1 MEFSPPLQRAT
12 LIQRYKRFL
21 ADVITPDGRELT
33 LHCPNTGAMT
43 GCATPGDTVW
53 YSTSDNTKRKY
64 PHTWELTQSQ
74 SGAIICVN
82 TLWANRL
89 TKEAIL
95 NESISEL
102 SGYSSLKSEVKY
114 GAERSRID
122 FMLQADSR
130 PDCYIEV
137 KSVTLAEN
145 EQGYF
150 PDAVTERGQKHLREL
165 MSVAA
170 EGQRAVIFFAV
181 LHSAIT
187 RFSPARHIDEKYA
200 QLLSE
205 ISSCAKGVN
214 ESYIFFIAVIFSY
227 AIISTF
233 IPATFLSSGVWALL
247 IILISYRTNPQKTL

>member
-1 MEFSPPLQRAT
+1 
-12 LIQRYKRFL
+12 
-21 ADVITPDGRELT
+21 
-33 LHCPNTGAMT
+33 MT

-64 PHTWELTQSQ
+64 PHTRELTQSQ
-74 SGAIICVN
+74 NGAFICVN

-95 NESISEL
+95 NGNISEL

-114 GAERSRID
+114 GAERSRVD
-122 FMLQADSR
+122 FMLQARFR

-170 EGQRAVIFFAV
+170 EGQRAVIF
-181 LHSAIT
+181 
-187 RFSPARHIDEKYA
+187 RR
-200 QLLSE
+200 
-205 ISSCAKGVN
+205 
-214 ESYIFFIAVIFSY
+214 
-227 AIISTF
+227 
-233 IPATFLSSGVWALL
+233 ATFSHYTVFTRAPH
-247 IILISYRTNPQKTL
+247 R

>member
-1 MEFSPPLQRAT
+1 MQFSPPLQRAT

-21 ADVITPDGRELT
+21 ADVITPDGTELT

-53 YSTSDNTKRKY
+53 YSTSENTKRKY
-64 PHTWELTQSQ
+64 PHTWELTQTRT
-74 SGAIICVN
+74 GALICVN

-89 TKEAIL
+89 TKEAIQ
-95 NESISEL
+95 NEQLSEL
-102 SGYSSLKSEVKY
+102 SGYSLLKSEVKY

-137 KSVTLAEN
+137 KSVTLAEQ
-145 EQGYF
+145 EYGYF
-150 PDAVTERGQKHLREL
+150 PDAVTLRGQKHLREL

-170 EGQRAVIFFAV
+170 EGHRAVVLFAV

-187 RFSPARHIDEKYA
+187 RFSPARHIDAKYA
-200 QLLSE
+200 QLLIE
-205 ISSCAKGVN
+205 AQLKGV
-214 ESYIFFIAVIFSY
+214 EILVYKAE
-227 AIISTF
+227 
-233 IPATFLSSGVWALL
+233 LSAEG
-247 IILISYRTNPQKTL
+247 ITLKEPLPMTL

>member
-1 MEFSPPLQRAT
+1 MRA
-12 LIQRYKRFL
+12 
-21 ADVITPDGRELT
+21 
-33 LHCPNTGAMT
+33 N
-43 GCATPGDTVW
+43 
-53 YSTSDNTKRKY
+53 STSDNTKRKY

-74 SGAIICVN
+74 SGAFICVN

-205 ISSCAKGVN
+205 AQQRGVEILAYKAEISAEGM
-214 ESYIFFIAVIFSY
+214 
-227 AIISTF
+227 
-233 IPATFLSSGVWALL
+233 ALKKSL
-247 IILISYRTNPQKTL
+247 PVTL